1 MPRSFLIKKKS
12 DRESPAE
19 GSQSGPG
26 CCDEDGGDVNAARDQ
41 PSEDFASLQSRKQE
55 PEVIDAT
62 ALVPVRR
69 TTIWSPA
76 AELHV
81 GSNKT
86 PSLNVSPASGLTAFT
101 PLSAAAAAA
110 AAFLHPKGNYLW
122 LSRTFFSLSN
132 FTCFFLSA
140 SGYHLC

>member
-12 DRESPAE
+12 DRESTAE
-19 GSQSGPG
+19 GSQPG
-26 CCDEDGGDVNAARDQ
+26 AGCSDEDGGDVNAAKDQ
-41 PSEDFASLQSRKQE
+41 PSGDFASLHSRKQE

-62 ALVPVRR
+62 ALVPARR

-81 GSNKT
+81 ASNKT
-86 PSLNVSPASGLTAFT
+86 PSALNVSPASGLTAFT

-110 AAFLHPKGNYLW
+110 FLHPKGNYLHFSHAFFRLLIL
-122 LSRTFFSLSN
+122 LS
-132 FTCFFLSA
+132 
-140 SGYHLC
+140 